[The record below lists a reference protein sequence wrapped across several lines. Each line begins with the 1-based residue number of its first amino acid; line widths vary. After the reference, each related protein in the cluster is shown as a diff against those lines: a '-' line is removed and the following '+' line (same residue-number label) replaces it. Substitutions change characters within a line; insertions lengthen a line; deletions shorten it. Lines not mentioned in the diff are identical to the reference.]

1 MKLKTVASILLSSV
15 VIFGCSS
22 ENTNQN
28 TTENITEV
36 DTVEVEKKPSVE
48 LPVTIFLDTD
58 SAKSIGKEQSFNRS
72 INSVSIS
79 DFAEGEEISFK
90 KKYGN
95 TFDNYNLNLT
105 EQFKKLK
112 IEMSHQF
119 TGDENYNRLKSF
131 ILDKNTIFVTG
142 DYELTANEIVN
153 MQLNFLSIDYKVG
166 SSFEPTSEIEIAI
179 PNEFIT
185 EHLQLK
191 TIQQLDDEYKTIYID
206 LVQEK

>member
-48 LPVTIFLDTD
+48 LPVNIFVNSDYDKFTGT
-58 SAKSIGKEQSFNRS
+58 KITFTRS
-72 INSVSIS
+72 IDSISIS
-79 DFAEGEEISFK
+79 DFAEDEEISFMK
-90 KKYGN
+90 SYGS
-95 TFDNYNLNLT
+95 TFDNYNLNLS
-105 EQFKKLK
+105 ENFKKMK
-112 IEMSHQF
+112 MKMSHQF
-119 TGDENYNRLKSF
+119 TANEEYKKRESF
-131 ILDKNTIFVTG
+131 TLDKNTIFIAG
-142 DYELTANEIVN
+142 DYELTGNEIVN
-153 MQLNFLSIDYKVG
+153 KQLNFLSTDYKVG
-166 SSFEPTSEIEIAI
+166 GTYEPTSEIEIAI

-206 LVQEK
+206 LVKEK